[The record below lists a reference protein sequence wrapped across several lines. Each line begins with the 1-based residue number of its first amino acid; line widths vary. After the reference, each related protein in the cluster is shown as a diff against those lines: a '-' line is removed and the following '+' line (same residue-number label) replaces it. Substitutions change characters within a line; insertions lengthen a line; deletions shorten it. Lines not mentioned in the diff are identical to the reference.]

1 LPDVLEGVLWGVLV
15 GVSLLAGALLAAR
28 LRLSQAASSAL
39 TAFGG
44 GLLLSAVALELVP
57 EADAEAG
64 AAITALGLL
73 GGTAVY
79 VLADRRLHRDPEMG
93 EMRDAVHAA
102 KSGRMMMEPER
113 MKEGRSLAAGLL
125 IDGVPESLALGLT
138 VAEGELGLALLA
150 GVLAGNV
157 VEAYGAGRLIGAG
170 AVRLFT
176 MIGAG
181 LAVMTVLGATV
192 LSDASPSFIGGAQAV
207 AAGAVLAVISITIV
221 PDTFRDIERR
231 VAVAMIL
238 GFTAGYLLS

>member
-1 LPDVLEGVLWGVLV
+1 LADLPEGALWGALV
-15 GVSLLAGALLAAR
+15 GLSLLAGALLAAR
-28 LRLSQAASSAL
+28 LRLGQAAASAL

-57 EADAEAG
+57 EADDEAG
-64 AAITALGLL
+64 VAITALGLV

-79 VLADRRLHRDPEMG
+79 VLADRRLHRDPEMS
-93 EMRDAVHAA
+93 EMRSAVHAA
-102 KSGRMMMEPER
+102 KTGRMMMGPGR
-113 MKEGRSLAAGLL
+113 MREGRSLAAGLL

-157 VEAYGAGRLIGAG
+157 VEAYGAARLIGRG
-170 AVRLFT
+170 AVRLFV

-181 LAVMTVLGATV
+181 LGLMTVLGATV
-192 LSDASPSFIGGAQAV
+192 LSDASPSFVGGAQAV
-207 AAGAVLAVISITIV
+207 AAGAVLAVVSITIV
-221 PDTFRDIERR
+221 PESFRDIARR

-238 GFTAGYLLS
+238 GFVAGYLLS